1 MNSEIM
7 IWSQIYKHEFVL
19 VLTYIQINIKINI
32 DMTEYAFIS

>member
-7 IWSQIYKHEFVL
+7 NWIQIYKHEFVL